1 MRSISKTSWIP
12 LFLVAAGLP
21 LANCSSGMKSTEFTN
36 PSFNFAFV
44 ERVAVIPFENLS
56 TDRQAGLR
64 ATRLFATELL
74 ASGAVDVVE
83 QGEVEA
89 ALTGL
94 PSSQRGRYQ
103 ALTKE
108 NIIALGEELEV
119 QALLLGSVTQSETL
133 RSGQVMTPV
142 VTLDARLV
150 ETETGTA
157 VWAATHTERGS
168 GAGAKFLGTGG
179 EPISETTRKC
189 IRTLIKELVE

>member
-1 MRSISKTSWIP
+1 MRSKSKASSI
-12 LFLVAAGLP
+12 LLSLAAVCTLLGS
-21 LANCSSGMKSTEFTN
+21 CSSGMKSTEFTN
-36 PSFNFAFV
+36 PSFDFAFV

-89 ALTGL
+89 ALAKL
-94 PSSQRGRYQ
+94 PGSQFGRYP

-108 NIIALGEELEV
+108 SILALGQELQV

-133 RSGQVMTPV
+133 RSGQVTQGKGGDVMEEAFIQGIRNI
-142 VTLDARLV
+142 LLRL
-150 ETETGTA
+150 
-157 VWAATHTERGS
+157 
-168 GAGAKFLGTGG
+168 LG
-179 EPISETTRKC
+179 
-189 IRTLIKELVE
+189 